1 MNCDRDN
8 LSPQGTRTKRVN
20 NRSVSFVEKQGTE
33 RSIKKNVLHDLK
45 NVHK

>member
-1 MNCDRDN
+1 MNRDRDN

-33 RSIKKNVLHDLK
+33 RYTKETPFTI
-45 NVHK
+45 